1 MDQVTG
7 SWIRRLDHESE
18 ESIIPPGVKFP
29 HVPDEP
35 GFLETAVLLIP
46 PGMKFP
52 DDAEELL
59 GPTSSGFLLQKQEE
73 QNRLSIKFQN
83 ILQ

>member
-18 ESIIPPGVKFP
+18 DSIIPPGV
-29 HVPDEP
+29 
-35 GFLETAVLLIP
+35 
-46 PGMKFP
+46 MFP

-59 GPTSSGFLLQKQEE
+59 GPDIIRFLAPETGRTVPTLH
-73 QNRLSIKFQN
+73 
-83 ILQ
+83 